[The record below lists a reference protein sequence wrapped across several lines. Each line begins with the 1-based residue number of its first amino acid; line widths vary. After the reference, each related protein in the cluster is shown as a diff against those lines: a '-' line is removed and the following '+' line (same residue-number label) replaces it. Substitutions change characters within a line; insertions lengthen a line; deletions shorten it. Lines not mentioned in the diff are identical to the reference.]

1 MFDLSLHGSGSPLKG
16 DYDLGPHTLFTKSF
30 PPSLLPFKPQ
40 EKTYEGKMFRQRNV
54 TVVLPKFSVLKRALP
69 RLKIYV
75 LTHRL
80 SISQSSWH
88 LYLQPQFWLVSKGV
102 IARLFGLGLHS
113 ILLLWLMR
121 LCHQRSHSGSSFL
134 LLNALTYLWN

>member
-1 MFDLSLHGSGSPLKG
+1 MSLLVAVGLHFLVSGTPAPPKCPNIQCSTFLCMALAQPSKEMTTQVPILCSQKA
-16 DYDLGPHTLFTKSF
+16 F
-30 PPSLLPFKPQ
+30 PSLLLFKPQ

-54 TVVLPKFSVLKRALP
+54 TVVLPKFSVLKPAPP

-88 LYLQPQFWLVSKGV
+88 LYPQPQFWLVSKGV
-102 IARLFGLGLHS
+102 IVRLFGLGLH
-113 ILLLWLMR
+113 
-121 LCHQRSHSGSSFL
+121 
-134 LLNALTYLWN
+134 